1 MMSRDDSSLSSS
13 SSQRESLETL
23 LRSTLPMDEVV
34 YAFGYG
40 SGVFS
45 QNIISHEQDKDVIEE
60 ETKVIDMIVVVQD
73 AMAFHRANVSLNPSH
88 YYHHHHSS
96 LVPGIRLPEDGTASW
111 CTWWQRHTPPH
122 WLGRNPGLY
131 FFLTDTV
138 KYGIVQADDLRDDL
152 SQWKYLYLAGR
163 MQKPVLTL
171 IDDNNNNDSR
181 KSVNTSTVDENHKDS
196 SIHHLQHSVNLPA
209 ALASSLLLL
218 SNAKSNSNDN
228 KTQPKYGQTTTTANE
243 IYQQIAK
250 LSYLGDFRVAYGAE
264 DPQKIQ
270 RLVEGPGQF
279 ERFESLYFHAATAL
293 QQQGI
298 LSITQEDTTGTTT
311 LDSTSATTRT
321 TTTTPDTTVQPV
333 QTTTWSWDTSPEARK
348 HLWEQLPL
356 VKQSSVPKNYQHY
369 LSTQLTS
376 IVAPSARYQSFK
388 GIVTAGPRKAWNYAA
403 RKLAKGL
410 FRK

>member
-1 MMSRDDSSLSSS
+1 MSSDDSYLSSS
-13 SSQRESLETL
+13 SHRESLETL

-45 QNIISHEQDKDVIEE
+45 QNIIGHEQVKDVIEE
-60 ETKVIDMIVVVQD
+60 ETKVIDMIVVVRD

-88 YYHHHHSS
+88 YYHNSS
-96 LVPGIRLPEDGTASW
+96 HVPGIRLSEDGTASW
-111 CTWWQRHTPPH
+111 CTWWQRHAPPH

-138 KYGIVQADDLRDDL
+138 KYGIVQVDDLRDDL
-152 SQWKYLYLAGR
+152 GQWKYLYLAGR

-171 IDDNNNNDSR
+171 IDDNNNNR
-181 KSVNTSTVDENHKDS
+181 KDVYASTVVKNHKDS

-218 SNAKSNSNDN
+218 SNNNHN
-228 KTQPKYGQTTTTANE
+228 NNTTQPQHGQTTTTTTTMANE
-243 IYQQIAK
+243 VYQQIAR
-250 LSYLGDFRVAYGAE
+250 LSYLGDFRVSYGAE

-270 RLVEGPGQF
+270 RLVEGPGQMK
-279 ERFESLYFHAATAL
+279 RFESLYSHAATAL

-311 LDSTSATTRT
+311 LDSASATST
-321 TTTTPDTTVQPV
+321 TTTSSTTDTMVRPV

-348 HLWEQLPL
+348 HLWDQLPF
-356 VKQSSVPKNYQHY
+356 VKQSSVPENYQHH
-369 LSTQLTS
+369 LRTQLTS

-410 FRK
+410 LRR

>member
-1 MMSRDDSSLSSS
+1 MSSVDSSSSSDADADASS

-45 QNIISHEQDKDVIEE
+45 QEIISHDEQQNENSTNDAEM

-73 AMAFHRANVSLNPSH
+73 DLAFHRANVALNPSH
-88 YYHHHHSS
+88 YSS
-96 LVPGIRLPEDGTASW
+96 GMRRSDQATAAW
-111 CTWWQRHTPPH
+111 CIWWQRHTPPR
-122 WLGRNPGLY
+122 WLGRNPGVY

-138 KYGIVQADDLRDDL
+138 KYGVVQVDDLRDDL
-152 SQWKYLYLAGR
+152 KEWKYLYLAGR

-171 IDDNNNNDSR
+171 IDDRRDEITPAVDNNHG
-181 KSVNTSTVDENHKDS
+181 VP
-196 SIHHLQHSVNLPA
+196 SISHLQQSVNLPA

-218 SNAKSNSNDN
+218 SNDENDN
-228 KTQPKYGQTTTTANE
+228 STTSPEGQTTTTTASE

-270 RLVEGPGQF
+270 RLVEGPGQL
-279 ERFESLYFHAATAL
+279 ERFESLYAHATAAL

-298 LSITQEDTTGTTT
+298 LSIIKEDTGCTTLN
-311 LDSTSATTRT
+311 LDSTTTSSE
-321 TTTTPDTTVQPV
+321 TTVRPLK
-333 QTTTWSWDTSPEARK
+333 TTTWSWDTSPTAQQF
-348 HLWEQLPL
+348 LWNQLPF
-356 VKQSSVPKNYQHY
+356 VTPTSSPNGYQHD
-369 LSTQLTS
+369 LNTRLAG
-376 IVAPSARYQSFK
+376 IVAPTARYQSFK
-388 GIVTAGPRKAWNYAA
+388 GIVTAGPQKAWNYAA

-410 FRK
+410 LRR